1 MLSLA
6 KLSVLVLLAA
16 MTVATAAS
24 ISGATEASKRL
35 KCKRGYVVVKVNK
48 KATCRRMR
56 SVFPK
61 PRAGNRTLI
70 GLAAALK
77 VDRSDLRTR
86 RGKRA
91 HPLPRRVAAAQKKGR
106 KAMLR
111 ALPKLGAMLR
121 RLEQRAGSSRSR
133 RVRSSARRPCGGP
146 GSTEPV
152 SDTGHSGALG
162 IQATLGPNGEEGGVM
177 TLTVNGI
184 TQETTF
190 VRCGSKFYY
199 VPGCPKSNG
208 DAGTTASGR
217 FTSTTR
223 TLEGRRLISSQYTD
237 WTYDDRLLG
246 KVMDDAKLR
255 YFDFTRKEHKLTV
268 ASGGLVQAG
277 DATRTVRVNMPSGS
291 YDAARSSS
299 TITGDAASFR
309 EDDLAASI
317 KMAIDEYREAEN
329 GGSFLHTDGWATF
342 DRQRDPY
349 CAKAEFSPAAE
360 AITVK
365 KSQQY
370 QLSVYAKGE
379 DGGRATGARW
389 TVMDPSN
396 ATFTPGSAT
405 GPTPSISYTVS
416 SSPSGDRV
424 RVTLK
429 FTSTAGV
436 GKDSWSEPIGGAIN
450 HISGTFNSTYNV
462 NGSILTATGNATYDR
477 QIPAVYD
484 GASGTYFLT
493 SGEMTIVAS
502 GKDSAIPSCQ
512 MSGSKV
518 VALGDGNGTMDVTST
533 VFGGFDPPYTYFMN
547 ATPLGPGSV
556 VEVTRSNCANPSDNG
571 SGVVIFQ
578 TPGLA
583 NQGGPQ
589 QSADGIVYDGSWST
603 DQSPVTFTQ
612 SWSFRGRE

>member
-1 MLSLA
+1 MPSPA
-6 KLSVLVLLAA
+6 KLFVLGLLAA
-16 MTVATAAS
+16 LAVATAAS
-24 ISGATEASKRL
+24 VSDATTEASKRL

-48 KATCRRMR
+48 KASCRRMR
-56 SVFPK
+56 SVVPK
-61 PRAGNRTLI
+61 PKAGNRTLAD
-70 GLAAALK
+70 LKAALNI
-77 VDRSDLRTR
+77 DRSDLLTK
-86 RGKRA
+86 RGKRPRA
-91 HPLPRRVAAAQKKGR
+91 LPRRVAAAQRKGR

-121 RLEQRAGSSRSR
+121 RLEQRAGTSRSR
-133 RVRSSARRPCGGP
+133 HVRASARRPCGGP

-190 VRCGSKFYY
+190 VKCGSKYYY

-277 DATRTVRVNMPSGS
+277 DARRTVRVNMPSGS
-291 YDAARSSS
+291 YDAARSRS
-299 TITGDAASFR
+299 TITGDASSFR
-309 EDDLAASI
+309 EDDLATSI

-389 TVMDPSN
+389 TVI
-396 ATFTPGSAT
+396 
-405 GPTPSISYTVS
+405 GPEQRDFHAGNRRGPDSEHQLHRELVAVRR
-416 SSPSGDRV
+416 PRPRDAEVHLHRRRREGQLVGADR
-424 RVTLK
+424 RR
-429 FTSTAGV
+429 
-436 GKDSWSEPIGGAIN
+436 DQP
-450 HISGTFNSTYNV
+450 H
-462 NGSILTATGNATYDR
+462 
-477 QIPAVYD
+477 
-484 GASGTYFLT
+484 
-493 SGEMTIVAS
+493 
-502 GKDSAIPSCQ
+502 
-512 MSGSKV
+512 
-518 VALGDGNGTMDVTST
+518 LGHLQHHVQRER
-533 VFGGFDPPYTYFMN
+533 
-547 ATPLGPGSV
+547 LGPDRHGQRDV
-556 VEVTRSNCANPSDNG
+556 RSPDTG
-571 SGVVIFQ
+571 
-578 TPGLA
+578 GLRRSERHVLPEL
-583 NQGGPQ
+583 G
-589 QSADGIVYDGSWST
+589 
-603 DQSPVTFTQ
+603 
-612 SWSFRGRE
+612 